1 MKILILKCK
10 TFCVLSMFVLSGL
23 VLSGCAAMP
32 EIINLKQDESFTH
45 DEIVVGMMGVGGVVS
60 IVNDLDES
68 ESSKYAGILKESFL
82 SIRKEFVILSVED
95 VLQWIGNDH
104 YHMILHDY
112 KYTGKLNL
120 DFLKKLESSPNP
132 FRYLLLV
139 RIIENEVTE
148 TREKVPRP
156 EIPPQFDLE
165 GNPIVKEI
173 AVDLIATRRIRVS
186 LDIYDLKKGL
196 PVWSG
201 IINESKSKQRTAY
214 FEKKDEGIGR
224 TFALIPVRAFLEVAL
239 EPSAPPT
246 DKLLQKIFKAF
257 AQYIP

>member
-1 MKILILKCK
+1 MKILILKFK
-10 TFCVLSMFVLSGL
+10 TFCVLSIFVLSGL

-45 DEIVVGMMGVGGVVS
+45 DEIVAGMMGVGGVVS

-82 SIRKEFVILSVED
+82 SVRKEFVILPVEE
-95 VLQWIGNDH
+95 VVQRIGNDH
-104 YHMILHDY
+104 YQTILDDY
-112 KYTGKLNL
+112 QFTGKLNL
-120 DFLKKLESSPNP
+120 DFLKKLESSQTA

-148 TREKVPRP
+148 TKEKVPRP
-156 EIPPQFDLE
+156 EIPPQWDKK

-173 AVDLIATRRIRVS
+173 AVELIATRRIRVS
-186 LDIYDLKKGL
+186 LDIYDLKKGI

-201 IINESKSKQRTAY
+201 IINESKSKERTAY
-214 FEKKDEGIGR
+214 FEEKDEGIGR
-224 TFALIPVRAFLEVAL
+224 TFALIPVRAFLEVTL
-239 EPSAPPT
+239 QPSVPRT
-246 DKLLQKIFKAF
+246 DELLHKIFKAF

>member
-1 MKILILKCK
+1 
-10 TFCVLSMFVLSGL
+10 
-23 VLSGCAAMP
+23 MP

-45 DEIVVGMMGVGGVVS
+45 DEIVAGMMGVGGVVS

-82 SIRKEFVILSVED
+82 SVRKEFVILPVEE
-95 VLQWIGNDH
+95 VVQWIGNGH
-104 YHMILHDY
+104 YHTILHDY

-120 DFLKKLESSPNP
+120 DFLKKFKSSQNP
-132 FRYLLLV
+132 FRYLLLA
-139 RIIENEVTE
+139 RIIENEITK
-148 TREKVPRP
+148 TREEVPRP
-156 EIPPQFDLE
+156 EIPPQWDSK

-173 AVDLIATRRIRVS
+173 AVELTATRRMMVS

-224 TFALIPVRAFLEVAL
+224 TFALIPVRAFLEVTL
-239 EPSAPPT
+239 QPSIPRT
-246 DKLLQKIFKAF
+246 DELLHKIFKAF